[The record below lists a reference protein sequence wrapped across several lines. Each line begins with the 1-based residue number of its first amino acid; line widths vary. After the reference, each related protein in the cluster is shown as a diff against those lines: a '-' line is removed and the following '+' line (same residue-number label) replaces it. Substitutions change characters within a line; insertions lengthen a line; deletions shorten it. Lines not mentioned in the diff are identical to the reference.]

1 MPRVSIREQLQRI
14 LASSEFIQ
22 AERMCRF
29 LRLVVEYTLEN
40 RASELKEY
48 LIGVEVFDRKDSYDP
63 RLDPIVRVEARRLR
77 SKLKK
82 YYEGEGNT
90 DQIVIEL
97 PKGSYMAVFRN
108 RRAEDLPGQPAA
120 AEASAIAVLPFANLS
135 AEEENEYFSDGL
147 AQELIHGLT
156 RVEGLRVVAWN
167 SAEKLKGTPYDFR
180 AIGTQLNA
188 GAVLTGS
195 VRKAGDRVRIAAQL
209 IEASTSLYLWSE
221 VYDRQLK
228 DLLAIQDE
236 ISRAIVGTLRIKF
249 AGRLRIPAL
258 SKTCNPE
265 SHNSYLH
272 GRFHLS
278 KRTAEGINRSV
289 ECFERAI
296 AEDPGCALSLAGLA
310 DACALLADY
319 GLSKPG
325 TVMPRAKQ
333 AALQAL
339 ELDPSLGEAWTSLAL
354 IRSLYEWEWTE
365 AEIWYRRAIELNPGY
380 ATVHHWYSVDY
391 LAMMGRFDEALTEI
405 ELARQMDPLSTIIIE
420 GHAFIHMLA
429 GRYDEAIR
437 TYRQALD
444 LDPFFYK
451 SYTSIGRTLIQKG
464 QYAEA
469 MEMLERGRSLAGD
482 VPNILAALGQAHA
495 LAGNPD
501 RARSFLGELRIAA
514 CCGYVPSTS
523 FAIVY
528 VGLGEN
534 ERALDMLEE
543 GCEHRELPLAGL
555 KVHPVFDGLRGE
567 PRFTGLLRRL
577 NLIAA

>member
-1 MPRVSIREQLQRI
+1 MPRFSIREQLQRI
-14 LASSEFIQ
+14 LASSEFAQ

-29 LRLVVEYTLEN
+29 LRLVVEYTLED
-40 RASELKEY
+40 RAGELKEY
-48 LIGVEVFDRKDSYDP
+48 LIGVEVFDRKDLYDP

-82 YYEGEGNT
+82 YYEGEGKA
-90 DQIVIEL
+90 DEAFIEL
-97 PKGSYMAVFRN
+97 PKGSYVPVFGSRPEN
-108 RRAEDLPGQPAA
+108 LPGVP
-120 AEASAIAVLPFANLS
+120 ASAIAVLPFANLS

-167 SAEKLKGTPYDFR
+167 SAEQLKGKPYDIR
-180 AIGTQLNA
+180 AIGARLSV

-209 IEASTSLYLWSE
+209 IDAPTSLYLWSE

-236 ISRAIVGTLRIKF
+236 ISRAIVETLRIKF
-249 AGRLRIPAL
+249 AGRLHLPL
-258 SKTCNPE
+258 SKSCNPE
-265 SHNSYLH
+265 SHNFYLR

-289 ECFERAI
+289 ECFESAI
-296 AEDPGCALSLAGLA
+296 AEDPGCALSWAGLA

-319 GLSKPG
+319 GLFKPLS
-325 TVMPRAKQ
+325 VMPRAKQ
-333 AALQAL
+333 AALRAI

-354 IRSLYEWEWTE
+354 IRSLYEWQW
-365 AEIWYRRAIELNPGY
+365 AEGEICYRRAIELNPGY
-380 ATVHHWYSVDY
+380 ATVHHWYGVDY
-391 LAMMGRFDEALTEI
+391 LAMLGRFDEALSEI
-405 ELARQMDPLSTIIIE
+405 ERARQMDPLSTIIIE
-420 GHAFIHMLA
+420 GHAFIYMLA
-429 GRYDEAIR
+429 RQYDVAIR
-437 TYRQALD
+437 TYREALE

-469 MEMLERGRSLAGD
+469 IEMLERGRSLAGD
-482 VPNILAALGQAHA
+482 SPNILAALGQAHA
-495 LAGNPD
+495 LAGDAD
-501 RARSFLGELRIAA
+501 RARGFLNELQTAS
-514 CCGYVPSTS
+514 CHGYVPSTS

-528 VGLGEN
+528 LGLGEN
-534 ERALDMLEE
+534 ERALDM
-543 GCEHRELPLAGL
+543 
-555 KVHPVFDGLRGE
+555 
-567 PRFTGLLRRL
+567 
-577 NLIAA
+577 